1 MSLPSDFQKISWEP
15 GFIHTS
21 GGEDIIVPLSNTARM
36 DRDYGETPMKKDE
49 SIESKLAKLCG
60 GMAICCCCCCCLLIT
75 TANASR
81 VDNSDN
87 IQALTLP
94 FSDVKDVTFDGWTEF
109 YEESLALWQKEQIC
123 MNDYS
128 KSEGMKTRSNN

>member
-15 GFIHTS
+15 GFISTS
-21 GGEDIIVPLSNTARM
+21 GGEDIIVPLSNTARI

-87 IQALTLP
+87 I
-94 FSDVKDVTFDGWTEF
+94 
-109 YEESLALWQKEQIC
+109 
-123 MNDYS
+123 
-128 KSEGMKTRSNN
+128 